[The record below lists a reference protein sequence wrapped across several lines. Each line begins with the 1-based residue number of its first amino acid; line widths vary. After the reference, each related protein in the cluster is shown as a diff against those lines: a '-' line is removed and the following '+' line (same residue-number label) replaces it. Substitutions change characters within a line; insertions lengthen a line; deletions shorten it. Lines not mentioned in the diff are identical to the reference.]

1 MNRQPGGEGGD
12 TRRGGRYGE
21 AVFRP
26 EQAGEDDRIDLG
38 ALTYDD
44 ATLTR
49 LMKLGAG
56 PGWHCLD
63 VGAGTGT
70 VARLLLRQADVTAVV
85 AVDRDVRF
93 LTAHPLPGLTALEAD
108 ITAPDF
114 VPGQF
119 QLVHARFVL
128 MHLRSRQEM
137 LNKLGSLVAPGG
149 VLVLSDAVDLTT
161 ATAPTTPYTQ
171 VMRAMWQGLKDTIGT
186 DISWVPGYPELL
198 RAVGLESVA
207 AEIHVPPLLPGSP
220 ISRFWAGTWDRA
232 RDAIAATGLADGP
245 TIDAAIRYL
254 DSPDCAALSPGMLTA
269 WGWKPEETSDDG
281 RP

>member
-12 TRRGGRYGE
+12 SRRGGRYGE

-26 EQAGEDDRIDLG
+26 EQAGEDGRIDLG

-269 WGWKPEETSDDG
+269 WGWKPEESSDDG

>member
-198 RAVGLESVA
+198 RAAGLESVA

>member
-137 LNKLGSLVAPGG
+137 LNKLSSLVAPGG

-161 ATAPTTPYTQ
+161 AMAPTTPYTQ

-269 WGWKPEETSDDG
+269 WGWKPEETPHDR